1 MVRLDEMVLLAFI
14 SLIFY
19 VLLYA
24 LDLLE
29 LPFKSLDHIAGLY
42 ECLSEGFKYS
52 VILYKTMESCGEI
65 YVTSSLTRVSG

>member
-1 MVRLDEMVLLAFI
+1 MVRLDKMVLLAFF

-42 ECLSEGFKYS
+42 ECLYKGLKYS

-65 YVTSSLTRVSG
+65 YVTSSIT